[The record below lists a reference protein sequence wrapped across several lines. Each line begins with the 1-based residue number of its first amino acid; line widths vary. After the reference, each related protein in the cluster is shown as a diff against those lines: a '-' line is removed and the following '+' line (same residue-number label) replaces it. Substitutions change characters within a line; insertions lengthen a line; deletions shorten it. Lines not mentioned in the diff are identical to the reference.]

1 MTQLISF
8 IPSARTLWLLA
19 SGGLFNTLLAI
30 FVPQSIGIALILSC
44 GWYVLILLLAGIDA
58 WLSRADRIQVSR
70 DPLGKMSIGRD
81 NPVTIVVQPGQT
93 SGKSR
98 QLIYQI
104 RDGAPQDLPGTPE
117 LIAGTLKTERI
128 SSPISTNSGST
139 NPGSTTVQTT
149 TYTVHPYR
157 RGEYEWQGIQVRQIS
172 RWGLAWHQWRVD
184 AAQTVAVYP
193 DLIGLRSLSIKL
205 ALQASGAM
213 RQARKRGMGTEFSEL
228 RDYNIGDDPR
238 SIDWKATARRNRPLI
253 RVLEPEQ
260 EQTVIIL
267 LDRGRLM
274 TANIQG
280 YKRFDFGLNAT
291 LSLALTAIQRG
302 DRVGVGVFDRY
313 LTTWIPPQQG
323 QNHFSRILDRVSRIQ
338 PELLEPDYLG
348 AVTNILKQQS
358 RRALVVVITDVID
371 DIASAELLT
380 ALGRLTPRYLPF
392 CVTLRDPQVDL
403 RASELATDLAG
414 AYTQS
419 VALDL
424 LHQRELAFTN
434 LKRKGVLVLDA
445 PANKINDQL
454 VDRYIQIKSRNQL

>member
-1 MTQLISF
+1 MNQILSF
-8 IPSARTLWLLA
+8 IPSAKTLWLLA
-19 SGGLFNTLLAI
+19 SGGFFTTL
-30 FVPQSIGIALILSC
+30 IA
-44 GWYVLILLLAGIDA
+44 ILLPAPQGISIAIVLTFAWYSIILVLAGIDA
-58 WLSRADRIQVSR
+58 GRNREDRVHVNR
-70 DPLGKMSIGRD
+70 EPLGKLSIGRD
-81 NPVTIVVQPGQT
+81 NPVTITIQAGQT

-98 QLIYQI
+98 QFNYQI

-117 LIAGTLKTERI
+117 LIAGRLD
-128 SSPISTNSGST
+128 SGKS
-139 NPGSTTVQTT
+139 QTS
-149 TYTVHPYR
+149 TYTVHPYH
-157 RGEYEWQGIQVRQIS
+157 RGEYEWQGIQVRQLGA
-172 RWGLAWHQWRVD
+172 WGLAWQQWRVD
-184 AAQTVAVYP
+184 SAQTVPVYP
-193 DLIGLRSLSIKL
+193 DLIGLRALSIKL
-205 ALQASGAM
+205 TLQSSGAM
-213 RQARKRGMGTEFSEL
+213 RQARKRGIGTEFSEL
-228 RDYNIGDDPR
+228 REYNIGDDPR

-253 RVLEPEQ
+253 RLLEPEQ

-280 YKRFDFGLNAT
+280 SKRFDFGLNAT

-313 LTTWIPPQQG
+313 LTTWLPPQQG

-348 AVTNILKQQS
+348 AVTTILKQQS
-358 RRALVVVITDVID
+358 RRALVVIITDIID

-392 CVTLRDPQVDL
+392 CVTLRDPQVDV
-403 RASELATDLAG
+403 RAHELATDIPG
-414 AYTQS
+414 AYTQA

-424 LHQRELAFTN
+424 LRQRELAFAN

-445 PANKINDQL
+445 PATQISDRL

>member
-1 MTQLISF
+1 VNSNAKFIVPATQFFSF
-8 IPSARTLWLLA
+8 IPSTRTLWLLA
-19 SGGLFNTLLAI
+19 SGGVISTIIAVLIPA
-30 FVPQSIGIALILSC
+30 PWGIGIALLLTVV
-44 GWYVLILLLAGIDA
+44 WYFVVLIIAGIDA
-58 WLSRADRIQVSR
+58 WRSRVDRVQVCR
-70 DPLGKMSIGRD
+70 EQLGKLSIGRD
-81 NPVTIVVQPGQT
+81 NPVTIAIQSGQ
-93 SGKSR
+93 SNRKSR
-98 QLIYQI
+98 EFIYQI
-104 RDGAPQDLPGTPE
+104 RDGVPQDLPGKPE
-117 LIAGTLKTERI
+117 LITGQLE
-128 SSPISTNSGST
+128 SGNSHTS
-139 NPGSTTVQTT
+139 

-157 RGEYEWQGIQVRQIS
+157 RGEYEWQGIQVRQLG

-184 AAQTVAVYP
+184 AAQTVTVHP
-193 DLIGLRSLSIKL
+193 DLVGLKSLSIRL
-205 ALQASGAM
+205 ALQSTGAM
-213 RQARKRGMGTEFSEL
+213 RQVRKRGMGTEFSEL
-228 RDYNIGDDPR
+228 REYNPGDDPR

-323 QNHFSRILDRVSRIQ
+323 QSHFSRILDRVSRIQ

-358 RRALVVVITDVID
+358 RRALVVIITDIID

-380 ALGRLTPRYLPF
+380 ALSRLTPRYLPF

-403 RASELATDLAG
+403 RAHELATDISG
-414 AYTQS
+414 AYTQAA
-419 VALDL
+419 ALDL
-424 LHQRELAFTN
+424 LHHRELAFAK

-445 PANKINDQL
+445 PATQISDRL
-454 VDRYIQIKSRNQL
+454 IDRYIQIKSRNQL

>member
-1 MTQLISF
+1 MPQIFGF
-8 IPSARTLWLLA
+8 IPSARTLWLLV
-19 SGGLFNTLLAI
+19 SGGLVCTILAVLIPAPQGISIAFWLTVSWYLAI
-30 FVPQSIGIALILSC
+30 LI
-44 GWYVLILLLAGIDA
+44 LAGIDA
-58 WLSRADRIQVSR
+58 LRVKADRVDVSRAE
-70 DPLGKMSIGRD
+70 LGKLSIGRD
-81 NPVTIVVQPGQT
+81 NPVTLTIQAG
-93 SGKSR
+93 SSRHKS
-98 QLIYQI
+98 QQFSYQI

-117 LIAGTLKTERI
+117 LITGRLGVNTSDKI
-128 SSPISTNSGST
+128 
-139 NPGSTTVQTT
+139 

-157 RGEYEWQGIQVRQIS
+157 RGEYQWQGIQVRQLS
-172 RWGLAWHQWRVD
+172 PWGLAWHQWRVD

-193 DLIGLRSLSIKL
+193 DLIGLKTLSIKL
-205 ALQASGAM
+205 TLQSTGAM
-213 RQARKRGMGTEFSEL
+213 RQARKQGIGTEFSEL
-228 RDYNIGDDPR
+228 KEYNTGDDPR

-291 LSLALTAIQRG
+291 LSLALAATQRG

-313 LTTWIPPQQG
+313 LTTWMPPQRG
-323 QNHFSRILDRVSRIQ
+323 QQHFSRILDRVSRLQ

-348 AVTNILKQQS
+348 AVTTIIQQQS
-358 RRALVVVITDVID
+358 RRALVVIITDIVD

-380 ALGRLTPRYLPF
+380 AIGRLTPRYLPF

-403 RASELATDLAG
+403 RAHQLASDVAG
-414 AYTQS
+414 AYTQA
-419 VALDL
+419 VALDFL
-424 LHQRELAFTN
+424 QQRQLAFAN

-445 PANKINDQL
+445 PATQVSDRL
-454 VDRYIQIKSRNQL
+454 VDRYLQIKARNQL

>member
-1 MTQLISF
+1 MIQLISF

-19 SGGLFNTLLAI
+19 GGGAVTTVLAI
-30 FVPQSIGIALILSC
+30 LIPAAGEVGMAAALTFV
-44 GWYVLILLLAGIDA
+44 WYFAILLLAGIDA
-58 WLSRADRIQVSR
+58 WLSRADRVQVSR
-70 DPLGKMSIGRD
+70 EQLGKLSIGRD
-81 NPVTIVVQPGQT
+81 NPVNLTVSTGQNG
-93 SGKSR
+93 GKGR
-98 QLIYQI
+98 QVRYQI

-117 LIAGTLKTERI
+117 LIVGTI
-128 SSPISTNSGST
+128 AANS
-139 NPGSTTVQTT
+139 QTHR
-149 TYTVHPYR
+149 YTVHPYR
-157 RGEYEWQGIQVRQIS
+157 RGEYEWQGIHLRQLS
-172 RWGLAWHQWRVD
+172 CWGLAWHQWRVD
-184 AAQTVAVYP
+184 AAQTVVVYP
-193 DLIGLRSLSIKL
+193 DLVGLKALSIRL
-205 ALQASGAM
+205 TLQSTGAV

-228 RDYNIGDDPR
+228 REYNSGDDPR
-238 SIDWKATARRNRPLI
+238 SIDWKATARRNRPLV
-253 RVLEPEQ
+253 RVLEPEH

-274 TANIQG
+274 TANIEG

-323 QNHFSRILDRVSRIQ
+323 QNHFARILDRVSRIQ

-348 AVTNILKQQS
+348 AVTNIIKQQS
-358 RRALVVVITDVID
+358 RRALVVVITDIID

-403 RASELATDLAG
+403 RARELATNISG
-414 AYTQS
+414 AYTQA

-424 LHQRELAFTN
+424 LQQRELAFVN
-434 LKRKGVLVLDA
+434 LKHKGVLVLDA
-445 PANKINDQL
+445 PATQISDRL
-454 VDRYIQIKSRNQL
+454 VDRYVQIKARNQL

>member
-1 MTQLISF
+1 M
-8 IPSARTLWLLA
+8 LWLLA
-19 SGGLFNTLLAI
+19 GGGVGTTILA
-30 FVPQSIGIALILSC
+30 
-44 GWYVLILLLAGIDA
+44 VLIPVAQGMAIELTFAWYLFVIVVAGVDA
-58 WLSRADRIQVSR
+58 WLSKADRVQVDRSTV
-70 DPLGKMSIGRD
+70 GKLSIGRD
-81 NPVTIVVQPGQT
+81 NPVTLTVTAGQ
-93 SGKSR
+93 GRKPR
-98 QLIYQI
+98 QFNYQI
-104 RDGAPQDLPGTPE
+104 CDGVPQDLPGTPA
-117 LIAGTLKTERI
+117 LISGVQKSGTSESI
-128 SSPISTNSGST
+128 D
-139 NPGSTTVQTT
+139 
-149 TYTVHPYR
+149 YTVHPYR
-157 RGEYEWQGIQVRQIS
+157 RGEYEWQGIYIRQLS
-172 RWGLAWHQWRVD
+172 GWGLAWQQWRVD

-193 DLIGLRSLSIKL
+193 DLVGLKALSIRL
-205 ALQASGAM
+205 ALQSTGAM
-213 RQARKRGMGTEFSEL
+213 RQARKRGIGTEFSEL
-228 RDYNIGDDPR
+228 REYNTGDDPR

-358 RRALVVVITDVID
+358 RRALVVIITDIID

-403 RASELATDLAG
+403 RAQQLAADVPS
-414 AYTQS
+414 AYTQA

-424 LHQRELAFTN
+424 LRQRELAFAN

-445 PANKINDQL
+445 PANQISDRL

>member
-1 MTQLISF
+1 MNQFIGF

-19 SGGLFNTLLAI
+19 GGGIFTIILASLM
-30 FVPQSIGIALILSC
+30 PAQQDIAIVLTFAWYLI
-44 GWYVLILLLAGIDA
+44 VLILAGIDA
-58 WLSRADRIQVSR
+58 WRSKAERVQVSR
-70 DPLGKMSIGRD
+70 GQLGKLSIGRD
-81 NPVTIVVQPGQT
+81 NPVTLTIQAGQNRDR
-93 SGKSR
+93 SR
-98 QLIYQI
+98 QFKYQI
-104 RDGAPQDLPGTPE
+104 RDGVPQDLPGTPE
-117 LIAGTLKTERI
+117 LI
-128 SSPISTNSGST
+128 SG
-139 NPGSTTVQTT
+139 VQTT
-149 TYTVHPYR
+149 GTSDTITYTVHPYR
-157 RGEYEWQGIQVRQIS
+157 RGEYEWQGIYVRQLS
-172 RWGLAWHQWRVD
+172 GWGLAWQQWRVD

-193 DLIGLRSLSIKL
+193 DLVGLKALSIRL
-205 ALQASGAM
+205 ALQSTGAM
-213 RQARKRGMGTEFSEL
+213 RQAKKRGIGTEFSEL
-228 RDYNIGDDPR
+228 REYNTGDDPR

-260 EQTVIIL
+260 EQTVMIL

-348 AVTNILKQQS
+348 AVTTIIKQQS
-358 RRALVVVITDVID
+358 RRALVVIITDIID
-371 DIASAELLT
+371 DIASTELLT

-403 RASELATDLAG
+403 RAHELAADLPE
-414 AYTQS
+414 AYNQA

-424 LHQRELAFTN
+424 LRQRELAFNN

-445 PANKINDQL
+445 PATQISDQL

>member
-1 MTQLISF
+1 MHQILSF
-8 IPSARTLWLLA
+8 VPSAKTLWLLA
-19 SGGLFNTLLAI
+19 SGG
-30 FVPQSIGIALILSC
+30 FVITIIAVLIPAPQGIALGILLTVA
-44 GWYVLILLLAGIDA
+44 WYFVILILAVIDA
-58 WLSRADRIQVSR
+58 VWGKTARVKVTRSE
-70 DPLGKMSIGRD
+70 LGKLSIGRD
-81 NPVTIVVQPGQT
+81 NPVTITIEAGQT

-98 QLIYQI
+98 QVIYQI
-104 RDGAPQDLPGTPE
+104 RDGVPQDLAGTPE
-117 LIAGTLKTERI
+117 LIAGRLE
-128 SSPISTNSGST
+128 PGNS
-139 NPGSTTVQTT
+139 QTS

-157 RGEYEWQGIQVRQIS
+157 RGEYAWQGIQVRQLG
-172 RWGLAWHQWRVD
+172 RWGLAWQQWRVD

-193 DLIGLRSLSIKL
+193 DLIGLKALSIRL
-205 ALQASGAM
+205 TLQSSGAM

-228 RDYNIGDDPR
+228 REYNTGDDPR

-280 YKRFDFGLNAT
+280 YQRFDFGLNAT

-358 RRALVVVITDVID
+358 RRALVVIITDIID
-371 DIASAELLT
+371 DIASNELLT

-403 RASELATDLAG
+403 RAKELALDIPG
-414 AYTQS
+414 AYTQA

-424 LHQRELAFTN
+424 LQQRELAFAH

-445 PANKINDQL
+445 PATQISDRL
-454 VDRYIQIKSRNQL
+454 VDRYLQIKSRNQL

>member
-1 MTQLISF
+1 MIQLISF

-19 SGGLFNTLLAI
+19 GGGLVATMLAI
-30 FVPQSIGIALILSC
+30 LIPAPEGIGIATACTL
-44 GWYVLILLLAGIDA
+44 GWYSIVLVLAGIDA
-58 WLSRADRIQVSR
+58 WLSKSERVQVDREQ
-70 DPLGKMSIGRD
+70 LGKLSIGRD
-81 NPVTIVVQPGQT
+81 NPVSITVRASQNP
-93 SGKSR
+93 GKSR
-98 QLIYQI
+98 QFQYQI
-104 RDGAPQDLPGTPE
+104 RDGAPQDLPGMPQ
-117 LIAGTLKTERI
+117 LI
-128 SSPISTNSGST
+128 SGSLET
-139 NPGSTTVQTT
+139 ESSQTT
-149 TYTVHPYR
+149 AYTVHPYR
-157 RGEYEWQGIQVRQIS
+157 RGEYEWQGIQVRQLS

-184 AAQTVAVYP
+184 AAQTVVVYP
-193 DLIGLRSLSIKL
+193 DLVGLKSLSIRL
-205 ALQASGAM
+205 TLQSTGAV

-228 RDYNIGDDPR
+228 REYNSGDDPR
-238 SIDWKATARRNRPLI
+238 SIDWKATARRNRPLV

-274 TANIQG
+274 TANIEG

-348 AVTNILKQQS
+348 AVTNIIKQQS
-358 RRALVVVITDVID
+358 RRALVVVITDIID

-392 CVTLRDPQVDL
+392 CVTLRDPQVDV
-403 RASELATDLAG
+403 RARTLATDIPG
-414 AYTQS
+414 AYIQA

-424 LHQRELAFTN
+424 LQQRELAFAN
-434 LKRKGVLVLDA
+434 LKRRGVLVLDA
-445 PANKINDQL
+445 PATQISDRL
-454 VDRYIQIKSRNQL
+454 VDRYVQIKARNQL

>member
-1 MTQLISF
+1 MAQLIGF

-19 SGGLFNTLLAI
+19 GGGLFNTMIAI
-30 FVPQSIGIALILSC
+30 LIPADVGITIAIALTFA
-44 GWYVLILLLAGIDA
+44 WYLIVLILAAIDA
-58 WLSRADRIQVSR
+58 WQSKADRLQVSR
-70 DPLGKMSIGRD
+70 EQLGKLSIGRD
-81 NPVTIVVQPGQT
+81 NQVKLTIQARQ
-93 SGKSR
+93 SNGKTR
-98 QLIYQI
+98 QFQYQI
-104 RDGAPQDLPGTPE
+104 CDGVPQDLPGTPE
-117 LIAGTLKTERI
+117 LISGVLKD
-128 SSPISTNSGST
+128 NS
-139 NPGSTTVQTT
+139 QTT

-157 RGEYEWQGIQVRQIS
+157 RGEYEWQGIQVRQLGG
-172 RWGLAWHQWRVD
+172 WGLAWQQWRVD
-184 AAQTVAVYP
+184 TAQTVAVYP
-193 DLIGLRSLSIKL
+193 DLVGLKSLSIRL
-205 ALQASGAM
+205 ALQSTGAM
-213 RQARKRGMGTEFSEL
+213 RQVRKQGMGTEFSEL
-228 RDYNIGDDPR
+228 REYNSGDDPR

-253 RVLEPEQ
+253 RILEPEQ

-291 LSLALTAIQRG
+291 LALALTAIRRG

-313 LTTWIPPQQG
+313 LTTWMPPQQG

-348 AVTNILKQQS
+348 AVTTVIKQQS
-358 RRALVVVITDVID
+358 RRALVVVITDIID

-392 CVTLRDPQVDL
+392 CVTLRDPQVDV
-403 RASELATDLAG
+403 RASELATDIPG
-414 AYTQS
+414 AYTQA

-424 LHQRELAFTN
+424 LHQRELAFAH

-445 PANKINDQL
+445 PATQISDLL
-454 VDRYIQIKSRNQL
+454 VDRYVRVKARNQL

>member
-1 MTQLISF
+1 MAQIFGF
-8 IPSARTLWLLA
+8 IPSAKTLWLLA
-19 SGGLFNTLLAI
+19 GGGLVSTLIAVL
-30 FVPQSIGIALILSC
+30 VPEQGIGIGLVLTF
-44 GWYVLILLLAGIDA
+44 GWYSIVLILAGIDA
-58 WLSRADRIQVSR
+58 WSSKGDRVQVSR
-70 DPLGKMSIGRD
+70 EELGKLSITRD
-81 NPVTIVVQPGQT
+81 NPVTLTIQAGK
-93 SGKSR
+93 SGGKSR
-98 QLIYQI
+98 QFSYQI
-104 RDGAPQDLPGTPE
+104 QDGVPQDLPGTPQ
-117 LIAGTLKTERI
+117 LI
-128 SSPISTNSGST
+128 SGRLESG
-139 NPGSTTVQTT
+139 NIQTT
-149 TYTVHPYR
+149 TYTVHPYQ
-157 RGEYEWQGIQVRQIS
+157 RGEYAWQGIQVRQLS
-172 RWGLAWHQWRVD
+172 TWGLAWQQWRVD
-184 AAQTVAVYP
+184 SAQTVAVYP
-193 DLIGLRSLSIKL
+193 DLVGLKALSIKL
-205 ALQASGAM
+205 ALQSTGAL
-213 RQARKRGMGTEFSEL
+213 RQSKKRGIGTEFSEL
-228 RDYNIGDDPR
+228 REYNTGDDPR

-291 LSLALTAIQRG
+291 LALALTAIQRG

-348 AVTNILKQQS
+348 AVTTILKQQS
-358 RRALVVVITDVID
+358 RRALVVIITDIID

-392 CVTLRDPQVDL
+392 CVTLRDPQVDV
-403 RASELATDLAG
+403 RARELAADIPG
-414 AYTQS
+414 AYTQA

-424 LHQRELAFTN
+424 LRQRELAFAN

-445 PANKINDQL
+445 PATQISNRL

>member
-1 MTQLISF
+1 MAQIFGF
-8 IPSARTLWLLA
+8 IPSAKTLWLLA
-19 SGGLFNTLLAI
+19 GGGLVSTLIAVL
-30 FVPQSIGIALILSC
+30 VPEQGIGIGLVLTF
-44 GWYVLILLLAGIDA
+44 GWYSIVLILAGIDA
-58 WLSRADRIQVSR
+58 WSSKGDRVQVSR
-70 DPLGKMSIGRD
+70 EELGKLSITRD
-81 NPVTIVVQPGQT
+81 NPVTLTIQAGK
-93 SGKSR
+93 SGGKSR
-98 QLIYQI
+98 QFSYQI
-104 RDGAPQDLPGTPE
+104 QDGVPQDLPGTPQ
-117 LIAGTLKTERI
+117 LI
-128 SSPISTNSGST
+128 SGRLESG
-139 NPGSTTVQTT
+139 NIQTT
-149 TYTVHPYR
+149 TYTVHPYQ
-157 RGEYEWQGIQVRQIS
+157 RGEYAWQGIQVRQLS
-172 RWGLAWHQWRVD
+172 TWGLAWQQWRVD
-184 AAQTVAVYP
+184 SAQTVAVYP
-193 DLIGLRSLSIKL
+193 DLVGLKALSIKL
-205 ALQASGAM
+205 ALQSTGAL
-213 RQARKRGMGTEFSEL
+213 RQSKKRGIGTEFSEL
-228 RDYNIGDDPR
+228 REYNTGDDPR

-291 LSLALTAIQRG
+291 LALALTAIQRG

-348 AVTNILKQQS
+348 AVTTILKQQS
-358 RRALVVVITDVID
+358 RRALVVIITDIID

-392 CVTLRDPQVDL
+392 CVTLRDPQVDV
-403 RASELATDLAG
+403 RARELAADIPG
-414 AYTQS
+414 AYTQA

-424 LHQRELAFTN
+424 LRQRELAFAN

-445 PANKINDQL
+445 PATQISDRL

>member
-1 MTQLISF
+1 MNQILSF
-8 IPSARTLWLLA
+8 IPSAKTLWLLA
-19 SGGLFNTLLAI
+19 SGGFVSTIIAVLIPAPQGILLAI
-30 FVPQSIGIALILSC
+30 LVTFAWYFIILILA
-44 GWYVLILLLAGIDA
+44 VIDA
-58 WLSRADRIQVSR
+58 VRGKPDRVQVSR
-70 DPLGKMSIGRD
+70 EQLGKLSIGRD
-81 NPVTIVVQPGQT
+81 NPVKIRIQAGQT

-104 RDGAPQDLPGTPE
+104 RDGAPQDLPGMPE
-117 LIAGTLKTERI
+117 LITGQLE
-128 SSPISTNSGST
+128 SGNS
-139 NPGSTTVQTT
+139 QTS

-157 RGEYEWQGIQVRQIS
+157 RGEYEWQGIQVRQLGK
-172 RWGLAWHQWRVD
+172 WGLAWQQWRVD
-184 AAQTVAVYP
+184 TAQTVAVYP
-193 DLIGLRSLSIKL
+193 DLIGLKALSIRL
-205 ALQASGAM
+205 TLQSSGAM

-228 RDYNIGDDPR
+228 REYHTGDDPR

-253 RVLEPEQ
+253 RLLEPEQ

-358 RRALVVVITDVID
+358 RRALVVIITDIID

-380 ALGRLTPRYLPF
+380 ALGRLAPRYLPF

-403 RASELATDLAG
+403 RARQLATDLPG

-424 LHQRELAFTN
+424 IRQRELAFNN

-445 PANKINDQL
+445 PATQISGRL

>member
-1 MTQLISF
+1 MIQLIGF

-19 SGGLFNTLLAI
+19 GGGLFSTILA
-30 FVPQSIGIALILSC
+30 
-44 GWYVLILLLAGIDA
+44 VLIPTAGGVSILLTFAWYLIVLLLAGIDA
-58 WLSRADRIQVSR
+58 GQSKSDRVQVSR
-70 DPLGKMSIGRD
+70 EQLGKLSIGRD
-81 NPVTIVVQPGQT
+81 NPVKLTIQAAQNPG
-93 SGKSR
+93 KAR
-98 QLIYQI
+98 QFHYQI
-104 RDGAPQDLPGTPE
+104 RDGVPQDLPGTPE
-117 LIAGTLKTERI
+117 LISGRLPTA
-128 SSPISTNSGST
+128 NS
-139 NPGSTTVQTT
+139 QTM
-149 TYTVHPYR
+149 TYTVHPYQ
-157 RGEYEWQGIQVRQIS
+157 RGEYEWQGIQVRQLS
-172 RWGLAWHQWRVD
+172 KWGLAWHQWRVD
-184 AAQTVAVYP
+184 TAQTVAVYP
-193 DLIGLRSLSIKL
+193 DLVGLKSLSIKL
-205 ALQASGAM
+205 ALQSTGAM
-213 RQARKRGMGTEFSEL
+213 RQARKRGIGTEFSEL

-323 QNHFSRILDRVSRIQ
+323 QNHFARILDRVSRIQ

-348 AVTNILKQQS
+348 AVTTILKQQS
-358 RRALVVVITDVID
+358 RRALVVVITDIID

-392 CVTLRDPQVDL
+392 CVTLRDPQVDV
-403 RASELATDLAG
+403 RAHHLAADIPG
-414 AYTQS
+414 AYTQA
-419 VALDL
+419 VAIDL
-424 LHQRELAFTN
+424 IHQRELAFAN

-445 PANKINDQL
+445 PATQISDRL
-454 VDRYIQIKSRNQL
+454 VDRYVQIKSRNQL